1 MATTARE
8 GRRGGRA
15 ARREARTAPRLR
27 WLPVLERAVPV
38 YEILD
43 DERLELIHRASL
55 DILEQVGID
64 FRDDE
69 AVRLWRDAGAE
80 VERFRVRIPGQLL
93 MDLVGRSPSRFTV
106 HARNP
111 ERSTEIGGAK
121 VAFSPTYGSPFVY
134 DFNNERR
141 YGTLA
146 DLHQFHQLAYLAP
159 AIHNTGAVVCEPV
172 DIAIPKRHLHITY
185 SALKHSDKPFMG
197 PVTAPERAADA
208 VRMAELVFGAD
219 FVDRNTV
226 MISLVNCNSPL
237 VWDETML
244 GALKVYARANQAVV
258 VAPFVLAGANTPAS
272 AMGALAQLNAEALA
286 GIAFAQ
292 LCRPGAPMIYGHF
305 LAAVSMKSGAP
316 MAGTPELAFLNYAI
330 GQLARKYRLPLRSS
344 GMLCGAKTVDAQAAY
359 ESVQTMWPVF
369 LAGANY
375 VMHAAGW
382 MEAGLAASFA
392 KFVLDA
398 EQIEM
403 FYRFGQGPQF
413 DDFEEALA
421 AVREIG
427 PGGHYLGTEHTQ
439 SHFQTAFFMPV
450 ARRQQQLRAV
460 AARRLKGRHRARAR
474 DRAPHA
480 RQPTSPLPSTPRST
494 RPFSRSSA
502 SARRSCRTAWLSPGC
517 AKGRRLAS

>member
-43 DERLELIHRASL
+43 DERLELIHQASL
-55 DILEQVGID
+55 DILEQIGID

-80 VERFRVRIPGQLL
+80 VERYRVRIPGQLL

-359 ESVQTMWPVF
+359 EVGPDHVAGVPRRRQLRDARGRLDGGGPRGELRQVRARCRADRDVLPV
-369 LAGANY
+369 
-375 VMHAAGW
+375 
-382 MEAGLAASFA
+382 
-392 KFVLDA
+392 
-398 EQIEM
+398 
-403 FYRFGQGPQF
+403 RPGP
-413 DDFEEALA
+413 
-421 AVREIG
+421 AVRRFRG
-427 PGGHYLGTEHTQ
+427 GAGRGARDRPGRPLSRHRAHPEPLPDGVLHAL
-439 SHFQTAFFMPV
+439 

-480 RQPTSPLPSTPRST
+480 RRLRAAALDPAIDEALLAFIREREAVLPDSME
-494 RPFSRSSA
+494 
-502 SARRSCRTAWLSPGC
+502 
-517 AKGRRLAS
+517 

>member
-15 ARREARTAPRLR
+15 ARREARTGPQRR

-43 DERLELIHRASL
+43 EERLELIDRASL

-69 AVRLWRDAGAE
+69 AVQMWRAAGAD
-80 VERFRVRIPGQLL
+80 VERHRVRIPRELL
-93 MDLVGRSPSRFTV
+93 IDLAAKSPSSFVV

-111 ERSTEIGGAK
+111 ERSTEIGGNK
-121 VAFSPTYGSPFVY
+121 VAFAPTYGSPFVY

-159 AIHNTGAVVCEPV
+159 AMHNTGAVVCEPV

-185 SALKHSDKPFMG
+185 SALK
-197 PVTAPERAADA
+197 
-208 VRMAELVFGAD
+208 
-219 FVDRNTV
+219 
-226 MISLVNCNSPL
+226 
-237 VWDETML
+237 
-244 GALKVYARANQAVV
+244 VYARANQAVI

-292 LCRPGAPMIYGHF
+292 LCRPGAPLIYGHF

-316 MAGTPELAFLNYAI
+316 MAGTPELAFMNYAI

-369 LAGANY
+369 LSGANY

-403 FYRFGQGPQF
+403 FYKFGQGPQF
-413 DDFEEALA
+413 DDLDEALS
-421 AVREIG
+421 AVRQIG
-427 PGGHYLGTEHTQ
+427 PGGHYLGTAHTQ
-439 SHFQTAFFMPV
+439 SHFQTAFFMPELADNNSFEQWQLDGSKDPPARALET
-450 ARRQQQLRAV
+450 ARRPLDSYDPPPLDPAIDEALLTFIREREAV
-460 AARRLKGRHRARAR
+460 
-474 DRAPHA
+474 
-480 RQPTSPLPSTPRST
+480 LPDSM
-494 RPFSRSSA
+494 A
-502 SARRSCRTAWLSPGC
+502 
-517 AKGRRLAS
+517 

>member
-15 ARREARTAPRLR
+15 ARREARTAPQRR
-27 WLPVLERAVPV
+27 FLPALDRRVPV
-38 YEILD
+38 YEVLSE
-43 DERLELIHRASL
+43 ERLELIHDASL
-55 DILEQVGID
+55 AILEEIGID

-69 AVRLWRDAGAE
+69 AIKMWRDAGAA
-80 VERFRVRIPGQLL
+80 VERYRVRIPRALL
-93 MDLVGRSPSRFTV
+93 MDLVAKNPSRFTV

-111 ERSTEIGGAK
+111 ERSTEIGGNM
-121 VAFSPTYGSPFVY
+121 VAFAPTYGSPFVY

-146 DLHQFHQLAYLAP
+146 DLHQFHKLAYLSP
-159 AIHNTGAVVCEPV
+159 AMHNTGAVICEPV
-172 DIAIPKRHLHITY
+172 DVAIPKRHLHITY
-185 SALKHSDKPFMG
+185 SAIKHSDKPFMG

-208 VRMAELVFGAD
+208 VEMAKLVFGDA
-219 FVDRNTV
+219 FVDANTV

-316 MAGTPELAFLNYAI
+316 MAGTPELAFMNYAI

-369 LAGANY
+369 LSRRQLRDARGRLDGGRPRGELREVRARCR
-375 VMHAAGW
+375 ADRD
-382 MEAGLAASFA
+382 
-392 KFVLDA
+392 VL
-398 EQIEM
+398 QV
-403 FYRFGQGPQF
+403 RPGP
-413 DDFEEALA
+413 
-421 AVREIG
+421 AVRR
-427 PGGHYLGTEHTQ
+427 PGRGAGRGARDRPGRPLSRHRAHPEPLPDRVLH
-439 SHFQTAFFMPV
+439 AR

-460 AARRLKGRHRARAR
+460 AAGRRQGRHRTRAR
-474 DRAPHA
+474 DRAAHA
-480 RQPTSPLPSTPRST
+480 RHLRAPALDPAIDEALLAFIREREAVLPDSM
-494 RPFSRSSA
+494 A
-502 SARRSCRTAWLSPGC
+502 
-517 AKGRRLAS
+517 

>member
-1 MATTARE
+1 
-8 GRRGGRA
+8 
-15 ARREARTAPRLR
+15 
-27 WLPVLERAVPV
+27 
-38 YEILD
+38 
-43 DERLELIHRASL
+43 
-55 DILEQVGID
+55 
-64 FRDDE
+64 
-69 AVRLWRDAGAE
+69 
-80 VERFRVRIPGQLL
+80 
-93 MDLVGRSPSRFTV
+93 
-106 HARNP
+106 
-111 ERSTEIGGAK
+111 
-121 VAFSPTYGSPFVY
+121 
-134 DFNNERR
+134 
-141 YGTLA
+141 
-146 DLHQFHQLAYLAP
+146 
-159 AIHNTGAVVCEPV
+159 
-172 DIAIPKRHLHITY
+172 
-185 SALKHSDKPFMG
+185 
-197 PVTAPERAADA
+197 
-208 VRMAELVFGAD
+208 
-219 FVDRNTV
+219 

-359 ESVQTMWPVF
+359 ELVQTMWPVF

-439 SHFQTAFFMPV
+439 SHFQTRVLHAR

-460 AARRLKGRHRARAR
+460 AAGRLQGRHRARAR

-480 RQPTSPLPSTPRST
+480 RRLRAAAARPRDRRGAFGLHPRARGRPAGQHGVDT
-494 RPFSRSSA
+494 RASRELIA
-502 SARRSCRTAWLSPGC
+502 PHRRSRNSSTLSPACRMIARSVPG
-517 AKGRRLAS
+517 GSRRGASEPPDAPEAG